1 MLKKK
6 WTEPKMS
13 VQQVDLD
20 KLGDTSRLSDAELKI
35 RLEDAGYDFKRKYQA
50 SENYI
55 HRKIADSDV
64 LISVGSNIAN
74 FNGYIQI
81 NDSALALWEQ
91 LAEPSTLGQL
101 EQVLKDKYGISH
113 EQVVSDVIDFLKV
126 LESHD
131 MVAMQ

>member
-6 WTEPKMS
+6 WTEPKIS

-20 KLGDTSRLSDAELKI
+20 KLGDMSRTSNAELKI
-35 RLEDAGYDFKRKYQA
+35 RPEDAGYDFKKKYQA

-81 NDSALALWEQ
+81 NDSAVCLWEQ
-91 LAEPSTLGQL
+91 LAEPSTMEQL
-101 EQVLKDKYGISH
+101 EKVLEEKYGIPH
-113 EQVVSDVIDFLKV
+113 EQAVEDVSDFLKE
-126 LESHD
+126 LKDHN
-131 MVAMQ
+131 MVTMQ

>member
-6 WTEPKMS
+6 WTVPKMS

-20 KLGDTSRLSDAELKI
+20 KLEDTSQLP
-35 RLEDAGYDFKRKYQA
+35 DAGYEFEKKYQA

-74 FNGYIQI
+74 FNGYIQL
-81 NDSALALWEQ
+81 NNSAVSLWEQ
-91 LAEPSTLGQL
+91 LAEPSTTEQL
-101 EQVLKDKYGISH
+101 EKVLEDKYGISH
-113 EQVVSDVIDFLKV
+113 EQAVEDVADFLKE
-126 LESHD
+126 LKDHD
-131 MVAMQ
+131 MVLIL

>member
-1 MLKKK
+1 
-6 WTEPKMS
+6 MS

-35 RLEDAGYDFKRKYQA
+35 RLEDAGYDFKKKYQA

-81 NDSALALWEQ
+81 NDSAVSLWEQ
-91 LAEPSTLGQL
+91 LAEPSTMTQL
-101 EQVLKDKYGISH
+101 EKVLEDKYGISH
-113 EQVVSDVIDFLKV
+113 EQAVEDVIGFLKE
-126 LESHD
+126 LQENN
-131 MVAMQ
+131 MVRVS